1 MAQAQGSRRTV
12 GYIAE
17 TTPGT
22 TPASPQLAGL
32 EYVDFNLALN
42 TENLSDPSIRP
53 DRQTS
58 YARRGNS
65 STDGDLSLV
74 LCPDNYDAL
83 LEAAL
88 QGTWSSNQLKIGTIQ
103 RSFAFEEGFDFGT
116 SQSYRVF
123 NGVVVNTLAMEVT
136 TDALVTATF
145 GLLGRTVSEFAGTSV
160 DANGYTAPLAKDKF
174 YHEDGTFNEGG
185 SAVGYL
191 SSISFELNNNAT
203 GNRALGTTG
212 FRNVT
217 SNKVAVTG
225 TVTGLF
231 ESVDLYNKYRNDLDS
246 SLQFTLNADAE
257 SLTFFF
263 PRIKYTSSTITSS
276 GDAGVTIEAAFEAL
290 YDNTAGNTL
299 VITRV

>member
-22 TPASPQLAGL
+22 TPASPQFVGL
-32 EYVDFNLALN
+32 EYVDFDLALN
-42 TENLSDPSIRP
+42 TENLSDPSIRA

-58 YARRGNS
+58 YSRRGNA
-65 STDGDLSLV
+65 STDGTLSV
-74 LCPDNYDAL
+74 VMCPDNFDTL

-88 QGTWSSNQLKIGTIQ
+88 QGTWTSNQLKIGTTQ

-116 SQSYRVF
+116 NQRYRVF

-136 TDALVTATF
+136 TDALVTASF
-145 GLLGRTVSEFAGTSV
+145 GLLGHTVTEFGATSV
-160 DANGYTAPLAKDKF
+160 DANGYTVPATKDKF

-185 SAVGYL
+185 APVGYL
-191 SSISFELNNNAT
+191 SSIAFELTNNAV
-203 GNRALGTTG
+203 GNRGLGTTG
-212 FRNVT
+212 FRDIT
-217 SNKVAVTG
+217 SNKVGVTG
-225 TVTGLF
+225 SVTALF
-231 ESVDLYNKYRNDLDS
+231 ESVDLYNKYRNDVDS
-246 SLQFTLNADAE
+246 SLQFTLNANAE

-263 PRIKYTSSTITSS
+263 PRIKYTSGTITST
-276 GDAGVTIEAAFEAL
+276 GDAGVTVEMAFEAL